1 MEDGGVEYKRGTRRG
16 KGSECGRGKGADGLL
31 SDSRKEAG
39 LEGGS
44 LAARRQNSTNR
55 AGEAVIHH
63 GTKQEQGR
71 MLLCWQL
78 AASGR
83 LKACTSS

>member
-16 KGSECGRGKGADGLL
+16 KGGECGRGKGADGLL
-31 SDSRKEAG
+31 SDSRKESG

-44 LAARRQNSTNR
+44 LAARRQNAMNR

-71 MLLCWQL
+71 ILLCRQL

-83 LKACTSS
+83 LNAYSSS